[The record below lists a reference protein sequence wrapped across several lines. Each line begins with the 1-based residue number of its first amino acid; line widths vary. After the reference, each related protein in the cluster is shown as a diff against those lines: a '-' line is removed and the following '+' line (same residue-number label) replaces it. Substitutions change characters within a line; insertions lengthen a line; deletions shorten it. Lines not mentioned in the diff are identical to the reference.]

1 MFKQIEPFEPNEL
14 RIRDMQIPPRP
25 SQIAQSSSTPNRSRW
40 SICVIFF
47 VLGEHK
53 MLRLITILSF
63 AFLWSTVN
71 GVARCPFPGRTNG
84 ASFTDNSIN
93 WQNLPS
99 FGEGETVQYECNG
112 DWRTLE
118 GVDYSLTCQRNGLW
132 NGPLPVCGNFH
143 FPN

>member
-1 MFKQIEPFEPNEL
+1 MF
-14 RIRDMQIPPRP
+14 
-25 SQIAQSSSTPNRSRW
+25 
-40 SICVIFF
+40 
-47 VLGEHK
+47 
-53 MLRLITILSF
+53 RLIAILSF

-112 DWRTLE
+112 DWRTVE
-118 GVDYSLTCQRNGLW
+118 DVKYSLTCRRDGSW
-132 NGPLPVCGNFH
+132 NGPLPVCGNLIFQIE
-143 FPN
+143 